1 MHSNKRCLL
10 PRTTETCARETLWK
24 RASTEHTPAGLK
36 KKEEKIDQETEGLGT
51 AIKSESLKLGNDAE
65 PVPGI
70 LHLEK
75 ARGMSELHLRAHSN
89 YNEPEFHPGS
99 KRRKKTNYFYF
110 IVVFNLSLFF
120 ILFWDESIRD
130 ILLLTRSRTRENSGV
145 LRVFKGSAGLRVNC
159 SSVSGGTCLM
169 KKYLEFKET
178 KRKYINSQKSQVFKC
193 PSWTFNSNI
202 TYLLFLL

>member
-1 MHSNKRCLL
+1 MPLTSYNWDMRS
-10 PRTTETCARETLWK
+10 RN
-24 RASTEHTPAGLK
+24 SLK
-36 KKEEKIDQETEGLGT
+36 KGLNRTYTCRFKKKKEKIDQETEGLGT
-51 AIKSESLKLGNDAE
+51 AIKSESLKLGNDAATCTWYITSWKSTGN
-65 PVPGI
+65 VRAASSSSFK
-70 LHLEK
+70 LQWTRVSSWKQEK
-75 ARGMSELHLRAHSN
+75 
-89 YNEPEFHPGS
+89 
-99 KRRKKTNYFYF
+99 KKTNYFYF

-193 PSWTFNSNI
+193 PSWTFDSNI